1 VNASPFGLPW
11 YETQGRA
18 DAFIQED
25 GGDES
30 MRPLETLRNEHGLIR
45 QFLDNLALAVTKLED
60 EERPPKEFFEM
71 AVLFARTFADR
82 FHHIKE
88 EHVMFVRLAQKNK
101 GAIDGQ
107 IDALRH
113 QHDRGRNYI
122 SAIAEALDGY
132 AAEQPIQTSEVL
144 ENTAAY
150 ISLLRNH
157 IHKEDHVFF
166 PMVAEELSD
175 QEQDELQVEFDKA
188 RRKVGENA
196 FENSYKFVVDLGSM
210 LVNM

>member
-1 VNASPFGLPW
+1 
-11 YETQGRA
+11 
-18 DAFIQED
+18 
-25 GGDES
+25 

-45 QFLDNLALAVTKLED
+45 QFLDSLALAVTALEN

-71 AVLFARTFADR
+71 AVLFARTFADT

-88 EHVMFVRLAQKNK
+88 EHVMFVRLAQKNN
-101 GAIDGQ
+101 GAIDAQ
-107 IDALRH
+107 IEALRH

-132 AAEQPIQTSEVL
+132 AAEKPIQTSEII

-166 PMVAEELSD
+166 PMAQEELSD
-175 QEQDELQVEFDKA
+175 EEQDDLEREFEKTRQKA
-188 RRKVGENA
+188 GEDT
-196 FENSYKFVVDLGSM
+196 FETSHKLVVDMGSM
-210 LVNM
+210 LVHL